1 MDNMPWT
8 RPGRGDGT
16 IHEHCRRRTD
26 TRSRTERP
34 YDIDRPN
41 DTECPY
47 ETGRT
52 TGTGRHR
59 VRHRAA
65 GTRCPGGPH
74 RVDDRH
80 HRIPHHLHHSH
91 HDDHGSGSR

>member
-1 MDNMPWT
+1 MHVVRFMDNMPWT

-34 YDIDRPN
+34 YDTD
-41 DTECPY
+41 
-47 ETGRT
+47 RT
-52 TGTGRHR
+52 TGSGRHHR
-59 VRHRAA
+59 VRHRPV
-65 GTRCPGGPH
+65 GTRRPGGPR
-74 RVDDRH
+74 RVDDH
-80 HRIPHHLHHSH
+80 HRIPHHSHHSH